1 MLYKNS
7 KTRKISFPL
16 GGIGTGCIGLAGN
29 GELVDWEILNRPN
42 KNTFNGY
49 SHFALKVKRGDK
61 YLAKIL
67 HGDLTR
73 DLSGDTEQFGFGPSV
88 GYMAGF
94 PHFKNVSF
102 KSDFPIANLTFSEQD
117 FPIKARLCAFNPLI
131 PHDDFNSSL
140 PAAFFEWE
148 LENIGGEQLEC
159 ELCLSVRN
167 LSKKSLNEVAEISGF
182 NGLFFAD
189 GEHTMGQIDYRD
201 LCILT
206 DCENFTIQRY
216 WYRGGWMDSCTTFWR
231 DFTTCDR
238 LPERAYDD
246 CGQYDHGSLSAHVEL
261 APHAKSRVRF
271 VICWNAPTCHNYWLA
286 CKDEN
291 GNDRTWKNYYA
302 TLFENS
308 LKTAEYAMLH
318 FSELLG
324 KTKRFA
330 RAIAKSTLP
339 PSVSDA
345 VSANLSV
352 LKSPTVLRL
361 EDGSIW
367 GWEGCGRM
375 QGSCWGSCQH
385 VWNYAYALPFLFP
398 KLERSLR
405 ENTLKYALK
414 EDGSTAFRIQLPLGY
429 NVSDF
434 RPCVDGHMG
443 EIIKIWREW
452 KISGDDEWL
461 LSRSDDV
468 FKMLEY
474 AWSDKN
480 ADKWDIDMDG
490 VIEGRQHHTLDVE
503 LFGANSW
510 LEGFY
515 LLALDCGAQ
524 IADKANEPQK
534 AKLYRELYARGKK
547 YLNDELFNGEYYG
560 QIINL
565 KDKSVLE
572 RFDANGYWNDEAQ
585 EIKYQIGEGCIIDQM
600 LADWHAAVLGLN
612 EVFDKDKKRVA
623 LKNLYKNNFK
633 TNLREVANPWRTF
646 ALNDEAGTLIC
657 TYPDKSKTPAMPI
670 PYCEECMT
678 GFEYAFA
685 GLLLANGFEKEGLTA
700 VNAVRARYDGEKR
713 NPWNEIECGSN
724 YARSMASFAL
734 LNIYSGFRFDMTR
747 GFIGFY
753 PILSGDGAFLWS
765 VAEAWGTISFSKK
778 SIKLR
783 VLGGKIELR
792 EFGTPNAAQVK
803 LVRAD
808 KNKLDFSCENQVVRF
823 KNTLIYSEL
832 ILCKEN

>member
-1 MLYKNS
+1 
-7 KTRKISFPL
+7 
-16 GGIGTGCIGLAGN
+16 
-29 GELVDWEILNRPN
+29 
-42 KNTFNGY
+42 
-49 SHFALKVKRGDK
+49 
-61 YLAKIL
+61 
-67 HGDLTR
+67 
-73 DLSGDTEQFGFGPSV
+73 
-88 GYMAGF
+88 
-94 PHFKNVSF
+94 
-102 KSDFPIANLTFSEQD
+102 
-117 FPIKARLCAFNPLI
+117 
-131 PHDDFNSSL
+131 
-140 PAAFFEWE
+140 
-148 LENIGGEQLEC
+148 
-159 ELCLSVRN
+159 
-167 LSKKSLNEVAEISGF
+167 
-182 NGLFFAD
+182 
-189 GEHTMGQIDYRD
+189 
-201 LCILT
+201 
-206 DCENFTIQRY
+206 
-216 WYRGGWMDSCTTFWR
+216 
-231 DFTTCDR
+231 
-238 LPERAYDD
+238 
-246 CGQYDHGSLSAHVEL
+246 
-261 APHAKSRVRF
+261 
-271 VICWNAPTCHNYWLA
+271 
-286 CKDEN
+286 
-291 GNDRTWKNYYA
+291 
-302 TLFENS
+302 
-308 LKTAEYAMLH
+308 
-318 FSELLG
+318 
-324 KTKRFA
+324 
-330 RAIAKSTLP
+330 
-339 PSVSDA
+339 
-345 VSANLSV
+345 
-352 LKSPTVLRL
+352 
-361 EDGSIW
+361 
-367 GWEGCGRM
+367 
-375 QGSCWGSCQH
+375 
-385 VWNYAYALPFLFP
+385 
-398 KLERSLR
+398 
-405 ENTLKYALK
+405 
-414 EDGSTAFRIQLPLGY
+414 
-429 NVSDF
+429 
-434 RPCVDGHMG
+434 
-443 EIIKIWREW
+443 
-452 KISGDDEWL
+452 
-461 LSRSDDV
+461 
-468 FKMLEY
+468 
-474 AWSDKN
+474 
-480 ADKWDIDMDG
+480 MDG

-778 SIKLR
+778 SINLR

-792 EFGTPNAAQVK
+792 EFGTPNAAQIK